1 MEEVVTINVA
11 DLSVEQFQALLRQTV
26 REELHDAGLRLDGE
40 DHQDAARADFRFLR
54 RLRISAEAT
63 SSKVGMAVI
72 LVVSG
77 GLITA
82 LWSGLK
88 LMFEQ

>member
-11 DLSVEQFQALLRQTV
+11 DLSVEQFQAMLRKTV
-26 REELHDAGLRLDGE
+26 REELHDAGLRIDSE
-40 DHQDAARADFRFLR
+40 THQDAAREDFRFLR
-54 RLRISAEAT
+54 KLRVSAEAT

-77 GLITA
+77 GIITA

-88 LMFEQ
+88 LMFRQ